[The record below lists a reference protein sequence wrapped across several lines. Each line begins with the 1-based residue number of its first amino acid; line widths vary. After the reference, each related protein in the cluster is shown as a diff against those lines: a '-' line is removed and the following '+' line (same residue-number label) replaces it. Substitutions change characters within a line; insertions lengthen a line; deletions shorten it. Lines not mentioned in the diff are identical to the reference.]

1 MKPILP
7 GTLYPI
13 PTDVVPVCAAR
24 ILLAAPLLEQV
35 LAVLQTEA
43 TFQPVPG
50 VIVSNA
56 GLFQRELTKILALQ
70 LLY

>member
-1 MKPILP
+1 
-7 GTLYPI
+7 
-13 PTDVVPVCAAR
+13 VVPLCAAR
-24 ILLAAPLLEQV
+24 ILLAAELLEQL

-50 VIVSNA
+50 VIVSNVA
-56 GLFQRELTKILALQ
+56 LFQRELIKIRAFQ